1 MIGRTEKT
9 LFTHYAICAKRL
21 RELEEK
27 EDMIGSDAWEEERV
41 LVYELEDIITDCWLD
56 EEFNH
61 WLDRS
66 PFKGEVDCL

>member
-9 LFTHYAICAKRL
+9 LFMHYAICAKRL
-21 RELEEK
+21 RELEEQ

-41 LVYELEDIITDCWLD
+41 LVYELEDIITDCYLD
-56 EEFNH
+56 EEFNQ

-66 PFKGEVDCL
+66 PFKGEVDYL

>member
-21 RELEEK
+21 RELEES
-27 EDMIGSDAWEEERV
+27 DMVGSDAWEEERV

-66 PFKGEVDCL
+66 TFKGEVDYL

>member
-1 MIGRTEKT
+1 MIGMTEKT

-27 EDMIGSDAWEEERV
+27 EDMIGSDAWEEERAIA
-41 LVYELEDIITDCWLD
+41 LELEDIIMDCYLD
-56 EEFNH
+56 GEFDD

-66 PFKGEVDCL
+66 PFKGEVDYL

>member
-41 LVYELEDIITDCWLD
+41 LVYELEDIITDCYLD
-56 EEFNH
+56 EEFNA

-66 PFKGEVDCL
+66 PFKGEVDYL